1 MKKIQYLIMFI
12 AVVCILSPGAAF
24 AQRRRNNV
32 IKVASPAPER
42 TDWGRALNQI
52 SSEWSRITNG
62 EVTFQVFHDG
72 IMGKGNESEMLQLLK
87 SDSIQGAVFTSSG
100 LNLISGGILTLSC
113 PFLIRDSAELNAVLA
128 GLKGELETR
137 VEKEGFAV
145 LGWSQAGWIKIFS
158 RSPVLVPDD
167 LKRQKLGA
175 SPIDDKMMN
184 AFSTM
189 GYQMV
194 PLGLN
199 DILVSLSNGKVDAV
213 YISPMAAGGYQLFGV
228 AKNMTS
234 LNVAP
239 FLGGLV
245 LNQRAWRAVP
255 DQYKPQLIE
264 VTARIVRDL
273 DRSMSRL
280 EDDMVNTMKQY
291 GLVVHQVSPQQAQVW
306 YDDTAR
312 AMPSLLE
319 STFDRDLY
327 QRIDSILKDYRNRR

>member
-1 MKKIQYLIMFI
+1 
-12 AVVCILSPGAAF
+12 
-24 AQRRRNNV
+24 
-32 IKVASPAPER
+32 
-42 TDWGRALNQI
+42 
-52 SSEWSRITNG
+52 
-62 EVTFQVFHDG
+62 
-72 IMGKGNESEMLQLLK
+72 
-87 SDSIQGAVFTSSG
+87 
-100 LNLISGGILTLSC
+100 
-113 PFLIRDSAELNAVLA
+113 
-128 GLKGELETR
+128 
-137 VEKEGFAV
+137 
-145 LGWSQAGWIKIFS
+145 
-158 RSPVLVPDD
+158 
-167 LKRQKLGA
+167 
-175 SPIDDKMMN
+175 MMN

-194 PLGLN
+194 PLVLN

-255 DQYKPQLIE
+255 DQYKPRLIE
-264 VTARIVRDL
+264 VTARIVREL

-291 GLVVHQVSPQQAQVW
+291 GLVVHQVSPQQAQIW